1 MGNEKTQSILIGK
14 DVPWKQFEW
23 HFFRVERFLPFSY
36 IEQGKI
42 KKTAKFIPYASLRVY
57 DPDFNFED
65 DDIELLLPVLHRLD
79 FQHLWEVY
87 KERGVTPEEEVVVIY
102 EPPSGAKRFL
112 GKTLP
117 HLRIRVNPRGSI
129 EYSYRVMMKQN
140 EDFNWEDYRER
151 TRTIV
156 EWDPMKGANL

>member
-1 MGNEKTQSILIGK
+1 MGNERTQSLLIGK

-23 HFFRVERFLPFSY
+23 HFFRVEHFLPLSY

-42 KKTAKFIPYASLRVY
+42 KEAVKFMPYASLRVY
-57 DPDFNFED
+57 DPDFRCEGK
-65 DDIELLLPVLHRLD
+65 ELLLPVLHRLD

-102 EPPSGAKRFL
+102 EPQSGAKRLL

-117 HLRIRVNPRGSI
+117 HLRIKVNPRGSM
-129 EYSYRVMMKQN
+129 EYSYRVMMNQN
-140 EDFNWEDYRER
+140 EHVKWDDYRER
-151 TRTIV
+151 TLTIA
-156 EWDPMKGANL
+156 EWDTMKGRIL